1 MELWKPVPALGE
13 HGEQADG
20 LSQEVGLAFVLDLAI
35 SYSKIRPQTPQSEP
49 DQVVEGNLT
58 VDLRREAISIV

>member
-1 MELWKPVPALGE
+1 MGE
-13 HGEQADG
+13 HEEQADD
-20 LSQEVGLAFVLDLAI
+20 LSQGVGLAFVIDLAI

-49 DQVVEGNLT
+49 DQVVGENLG